1 MEIPNW
7 EYSPLIMKKALYPG
21 SFDPITCG
29 HIDII
34 NRSLQLFDELIVAV
48 TDNTQKDTTFSIE
61 QRIRFIE
68 EEYLD
73 KPQLQVVPF
82 NGLLVSFMKENN
94 INTAIRGI
102 RVFSDFEYEF
112 QMALTNKQL
121 YPDFE
126 VIFLLSEISHTNL
139 SSSLIK
145 DIIRYHGDYDSF
157 IPESVKKYLR
167 LQPKE
172 FL

>member
-1 MEIPNW
+1 
-7 EYSPLIMKKALYPG
+7 MKKAIYPG
-21 SFDPITCG
+21 SFDPVTCG

-34 NRSLQLFDELIVAV
+34 NRSLHLFDSLLVAV
-48 TDNTQKDTTFSIE
+48 TNNTRKQATFSIE
-61 QRIRFIE
+61 DRISFIRK
-68 EEYLD
+68 EYENV
-73 KPQLQVVPF
+73 PQLEVLPF
-82 NGLLVSFMKENN
+82 EGLLTDFMKSQK
-94 INTAIRGI
+94 ITTAIRGI

-145 DIIRYHGDYDSF
+145 DIIRFQGKFESF
-157 IPESVKKYLR
+157 VPESVIQYLK
-167 LQPKE
+167 LHQKE
-172 FL
+172 FS